1 MSVQATDRSQT
12 TPQTAQGNSAFDR
25 LFLEHPRD
33 VGESYVEHFGHSAS
47 YGFRVLSIACC
58 CFVHAL
64 IPAAHKTTASSRI
77 CKLADE
83 LDDRAQEARE
93 ERCRQSGSYDPG
105 L

>member
-12 TPQTAQGNSAFDR
+12 APHTAQGNSAFDR

-33 VGESYVEHFGHSAS
+33 VGESYFEHFGHSAS
-47 YGFRVLSIACC
+47 YGFRVLGIACC
-58 CFVHAL
+58 CFIHAL
-64 IPAAHKTTASSRI
+64 VPAAHKTTASSRI

-83 LDDRAQEARE
+83 LDDPAHAALAEHFRQAR
-93 ERCRQSGSYDPG
+93 RYAPG